1 MTSSILD
8 NYSIYNGQYHTRLWF
23 IYDFILSEYDS
34 QKSTCISSGDFTLL
48 VNKYRDSLE
57 LTTPQCITP
66 FIRCFKNFFRT
77 SDTENQRT
85 VVGILNST
93 FDYLWN
99 MRDDAKNF
107 NEAYAQYL
115 DVLFSPRV
123 LENDADGV
131 FKQFLLDICETLLD
145 RKEEKP
151 GMSKPL
157 ANKALEML
165 AGMSSEF
172 NESFVDVLISFL
184 TFGVT
189 DKNKKLV

>member
-1 MTSSILD
+1 
-8 NYSIYNGQYHTRLWF
+8 
-23 IYDFILSEYDS
+23 
-34 QKSTCISSGDFTLL
+34 
-48 VNKYRDSLE
+48 
-57 LTTPQCITP
+57 
-66 FIRCFKNFFRT
+66 
-77 SDTENQRT
+77 
-85 VVGILNST
+85 
-93 FDYLWN
+93 

-172 NESFVDVLISFL
+172 NESFVDILISFL

-189 DKNKKLV
+189 DKNKKLVWWNESNLWKDLDLFI